1 MPRKLNSRTPTEQDI
16 MGYSNVPLEVAARY
30 IGWSSGTITKALIQ
44 ERAPFGVAVQT
55 GVGKSGQNSYAYNI
69 SPGALVRYKKGELP
83 TWKLNQ
89 VIKLAA
95 DGIEEILDRRLAAAA
110 ELVTGLGGG
119 GRRLRDG

>member
-30 IGWSSGTITKALIQ
+30 IGWSSITIRKALIQ

-55 GVGKSGQNSYAYNI
+55 GVNDKTGLPSYAYNI
-69 SPGALVRYKKGELP
+69 SPGLLIKYKSGELNA
-83 TWKLNQ
+83 WKLNQ

-110 ELVTGLGGG
+110 ELVAGPGGG
-119 GRRLRDG
+119 GRRP